1 MYMRKSM
8 RDLTTAE
15 EKRLELDKKRLELE
29 KNKYYKKLLTENKK
43 RSKYSTF

>member
-8 RDLTTAE
+8 RDLTTIE
-15 EKRLELDKKRLELE
+15 EKKYILEQKKLKLE

-43 RSKYSTF
+43 RGKYTTV

>member
-15 EKRLELDKKRLELE
+15 EKRLELDKRRLELE
-29 KNKYYKKLLTENKK
+29 KNKYNNKLFTENKK
-43 RSKYSTF
+43 RSKYKTF

>member
-8 RDLTTAE
+8 RDLTTVE
-15 EKRLELDKKRLELE
+15 EKKYILEQKKLELE

-43 RSKYSTF
+43 RSKYKTF